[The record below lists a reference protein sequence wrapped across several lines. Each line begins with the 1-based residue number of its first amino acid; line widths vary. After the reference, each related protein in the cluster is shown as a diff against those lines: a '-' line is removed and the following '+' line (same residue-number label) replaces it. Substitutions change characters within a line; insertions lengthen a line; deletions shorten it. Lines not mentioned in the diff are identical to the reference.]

1 MQPQNENLAELTDDQ
16 AIDKLV
22 DILNQD
28 NLYDVFK
35 TYVKKFDQDNA
46 EIAPD
51 GSVKIVRKP
60 MEVVTEQDPNFGKV
74 EMKGQSV
81 IGNLFRI
88 MQVGILGYINPGA
101 KTIGSFL
108 TKIKR
113 LTPVSKEKDKGFNQN
128 AANLLDSVSDKVRF
142 SITIPNYAIAPALV
156 AYLLSRFGGE
166 VKIRDENHGKDGS
179 YESIHIN
186 FPYKGINVEF
196 QLHTRKNIE
205 LKKVTDIFY
214 HAYIECANSNKDFA
228 EQLADERSIASI
240 EKEKFR
246 QEIVKYSQVVYRHT
260 DFRENVAK
268 VEAIYNDFLRKGA
281 KPKKP
286 RKLSHCCMYIWKAEM
301 VQKELAEQ
309 MPQIL
314 SDFQKMQNITLDFD
328 KQPVTK

>member
-22 DILNQD
+22 DILNRD

-46 EIAPD
+46 EIAAD
-51 GSVKIVRKP
+51 GSVKIVRKS
-60 MEVVTEQDPNFGKV
+60 MEVINEADPQFGKINM
-74 EMKGQSV
+74 EGHSV
-81 IGNLFRI
+81 VGNLFQI

-108 TKIKR
+108 AKLKR
-113 LTPVSKEKDKGFNQN
+113 LTPVSKEPGKGFNQD
-128 AANLLDSVSDKVRF
+128 AANLIDSVSDKVRF
-142 SITIPNYAIAPALV
+142 SIILPDFATAPALV
-156 AYLLSRFGGE
+156 SYLLGKFGGE

-214 HAYIECANSNKDFA
+214 HAYIECANSNKDLA

-246 QEIVKYSQVVYRHT
+246 QEIVKYCQVVYRHT

-268 VEAIYNDFLRKGA
+268 VEAVYNDFLRKGA
-281 KPKKP
+281 KHKKP

-314 SDFQKMQNITLDFD
+314 ADFQKIQNTTLDYE
-328 KQPVTK
+328 K